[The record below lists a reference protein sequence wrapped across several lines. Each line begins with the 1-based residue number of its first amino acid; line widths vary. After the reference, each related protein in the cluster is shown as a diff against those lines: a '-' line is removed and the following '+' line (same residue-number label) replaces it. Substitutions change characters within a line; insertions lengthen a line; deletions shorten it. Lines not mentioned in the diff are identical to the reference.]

1 MEEEKRGMGGRG
13 PLTRREKVLRGVMVA
28 VAGIA
33 AVALI
38 ALVALLN
45 WVREP
50 ELPDQPVRPTRPQ
63 ESTEPGGSP
72 PPQVSSDRKERF
84 WTFLIIGRDTYG
96 GGNTDTILLA
106 AYDVENQTFH
116 AMNIP
121 RDTMVNVSW
130 DIKRI
135 NSVYNAYGGGQKG
148 MDALKEEIS
157 QLVGFTPDFTVTVE
171 WEAVGEIVDAIGGVW
186 FDVPR
191 RMYYNDLSQNFVI
204 DLEKGYQLLD
214 GDKAMQLLRY
224 RHDSDE
230 AGNILGSGYVD
241 GDLGRIRVQQDFL
254 RAAIE
259 QCLEK
264 IDPGTLMALGR
275 VFLENVQ
282 VDGLDLGNLVW
293 FGQQALMGNSSGKK
307 LEMENVTFATMPCT
321 GKYVLSRTSG
331 YQSYVL
337 PVVDELVAYVNENL
351 NPYLDDLRSDELDIM
366 YVNSDGTLG
375 ATGGTLADTR
385 YNDWILQRNAAAS
398 ATPTPTAT
406 PSPEETEETEE
417 SEVIP
422 SPEESSPPPEESPQP
437 QEESGAAEQQGERDV
452 SILPAMPVP
461 VQP

>member
-13 PLTRREKVLRGVMVA
+13 PLTRREKILRGVMVA

-45 WVREP
+45 WVLEP
-50 ELPDQPVRPTRPQ
+50 ELPDQPVRPTQPQ

-204 DLEKGYQLLD
+204 DL
-214 GDKAMQLLRY
+214 
-224 RHDSDE
+224 
-230 AGNILGSGYVD
+230 
-241 GDLGRIRVQQDFL
+241 
-254 RAAIE
+254 
-259 QCLEK
+259 
-264 IDPGTLMALGR
+264 
-275 VFLENVQ
+275 
-282 VDGLDLGNLVW
+282 
-293 FGQQALMGNSSGKK
+293 
-307 LEMENVTFATMPCT
+307 
-321 GKYVLSRTSG
+321 
-331 YQSYVL
+331 
-337 PVVDELVAYVNENL
+337 
-351 NPYLDDLRSDELDIM
+351 
-366 YVNSDGTLG
+366 
-375 ATGGTLADTR
+375 
-385 YNDWILQRNAAAS
+385 
-398 ATPTPTAT
+398 
-406 PSPEETEETEE
+406 
-417 SEVIP
+417 
-422 SPEESSPPPEESPQP
+422 
-437 QEESGAAEQQGERDV
+437 
-452 SILPAMPVP
+452 
-461 VQP
+461 